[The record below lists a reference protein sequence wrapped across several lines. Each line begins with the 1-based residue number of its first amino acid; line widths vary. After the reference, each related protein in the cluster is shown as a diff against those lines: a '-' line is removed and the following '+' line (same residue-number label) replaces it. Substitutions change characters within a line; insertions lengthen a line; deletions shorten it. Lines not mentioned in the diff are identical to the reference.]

1 MGEKDDNNI
10 IQANTVFLN
19 EITEKSWLKKVK
31 NMKKVIG
38 IAGTTL
44 VLIMGYVAIGPFL
57 TFSAIKTGITEKDSV
72 KLSENID
79 FPILRNNLKEQ
90 ISAAIIKDATSK
102 SNNKSFIALK
112 AALMQKKITD
122 NIIDSF
128 ITPGGL
134 SMIMNENEPKKKEP
148 QTKNEILKNA
158 KLSYD
163 SINKFSIW
171 ITNEEGKEI
180 RFVLG
185 REWMTWKL
193 INIIIPFDENK

>member
-1 MGEKDDNNI
+1 
-10 IQANTVFLN
+10 
-19 EITEKSWLKKVK
+19 
-31 NMKKVIG
+31 MKKVIG
-38 IAGTTL
+38 IAGTIL

-90 ISAAIIKDATSK
+90 INAAIIKDATSK
-102 SNNKSFIALK
+102 SKDKSFIALK
-112 AALMQKKITD
+112 AALVQKKITD
-122 NIIDSF
+122 KIIDSF

-148 QTKNEILKNA
+148 QTKDEIFKNS
-158 KLSYD
+158 KFSYD
-163 SINKFSIW
+163 SMNKFSIW
-171 ITNEEGKEI
+171 ITDEEGKEI

-185 REWMTWKL
+185 REWLAWKL
-193 INIIIPFDENK
+193 INIIIPFDENA